1 MPNTTRSGPTT
12 VVPAA
17 AAAAHAAVAVASTA
31 TAVPGAPSSTEAT
44 ALIVALV
51 SSGVGLV
58 IVVCWLAIRAL
69 KEVAI
74 AQERIRASAQ
84 ERREMRAVNG
94 DDFYLSDQ
102 ALLAP
107 FSHAT
112 LPSASSRPVLRPFT
126 MVAP

>member
-1 MPNTTRSGPTT
+1 MASPRAAQALDGRRHRNLRLGMGRREELRSRISR
-12 VVPAA
+12 PAGLPLA
-17 AAAAHAAVAVASTA
+17 LLFVRVC
-31 TAVPGAPSSTEAT
+31 EA
-44 ALIVALV
+44 
-51 SSGVGLV
+51 
-58 IVVCWLAIRAL
+58 
-69 KEVAI
+69 